1 MKNIVL
7 AIDVMGGDY
16 GPKTT
21 VEGVAM
27 ASKIHPNVKFM
38 LFGDKDKSNNDL
50 LENSEFNNFEFFH
63 TNESIKSDDEP
74 VNALRKLKKSSM
86 RLGINCVNS
95 KECHGFVSAG
105 NTGALMAISKFVLKT
120 IKGIDRPAIAG
131 ILPTM
136 KGQTV
141 VLDLGANVDCT
152 SQNLFSSH

>member
-50 LENSEFNNFEFFH
+50 LENSEFNNFEFF
-63 TNESIKSDDEP
+63 
-74 VNALRKLKKSSM
+74 L
-86 RLGINCVNS
+86 
-95 KECHGFVSAG
+95 
-105 NTGALMAISKFVLKT
+105 
-120 IKGIDRPAIAG
+120 
-131 ILPTM
+131 
-136 KGQTV
+136 
-141 VLDLGANVDCT
+141 
-152 SQNLFSSH
+152 